1 MCGKL
6 LECHLPQNIHVLGQ
20 FGAETSLVLVNSNAS
35 ENLERMD
42 HNALEKNMTEEAFR
56 GMA

>member
-1 MCGKL
+1 MESCLNVTCPKTY
-6 LECHLPQNIHVLGQ
+6 VFLGQ
-20 FGAETSLVLVNSNAS
+20 FGAETSLVPVNSNAS

-42 HNALEKNMTEEAFR
+42 HNALEKNMIQEAFR